1 MKRKLLSTL
10 LAAAGLLAAS
20 LGHAQVSGNVVK
32 IGVMNDMSGLYS
44 DVGGPGSVV
53 AAKMAVE
60 DYLKASGSKLKVEVV
75 SADHQNKPDV
85 GSSIARKWFD
95 SEGVDV
101 IVDVPTSS
109 VALAI
114 NQVTREKGKA
124 FLDTGAATSDLTGK
138 DCSPNTVHWLYDTW
152 MLAHGTGSAVVKQG
166 GDSWFFLTADYAF
179 GHALERDTTE
189 VIKAA
194 GGKAT
199 LIPLDLPEGDGIER
213 LAGVFLHRSGDLGD
227 ADSSNADRLFSAL
240 LELKT
245 QGIAGKIGVSVYDP
259 SELDAVFHRF
269 PLDVVQAPY
278 NVLDRRIETS
288 GWLGR
293 LSRAGVEVHCRSA
306 FLQGLL
312 LMKSEVRPPHF
323 HQWGGLLAVWD
334 EWLAESG
341 QSALSAALGFA
352 CANPLVD
359 RVVVGVDGAAQ
370 LDEILDAMDV
380 SYSAPPPGL
389 FTNDP
394 ELINPARWKLS

>member
-1 MKRKLLSTL
+1 MKIALGTVQFGMDYGIANRTGQVPKSAIASI
-10 LAAAGLLAAS
+10 LARARAAS
-20 LGHAQVSGNVVK
+20 IDTLDTAIAYGDSETRLGEC
-32 IGVMNDMSGLYS
+32 GVREFRVFTKLPKLDDAS
-44 DVGGPGSVV
+44 DVRRQVL
-53 AAKMAVE
+53 
-60 DYLKASGSKLKVEVV
+60 D
-75 SADHQNKPDV
+75 
-85 GSSIARKWFD
+85 SI
-95 SEGVDV
+95 
-101 IVDVPTSS
+101 
-109 VALAI
+109 
-114 NQVTREKGKA
+114 
-124 FLDTGAATSDLTGK
+124 
-138 DCSPNTVHWLYDTW
+138 
-152 MLAHGTGSAVVKQG
+152 
-166 GDSWFFLTADYAF
+166 
-179 GHALERDTTE
+179 ER
-189 VIKAA
+189 
-194 GGKAT
+194 
-199 LIPLDLPEGDGIER
+199 LGIER

-227 ADSSNADRLFSAL
+227 ADPSDADRLFSTL